1 VTGDTAGRAGAMILF
16 MFRTCRRHLTATI
29 ALVGAIALI
38 GAACSSDDDGDG
50 AATTTEEASGVD
62 ALRINELQMIG
73 SHNSYK
79 ERPREEI
86 SAALET
92 LAPELLAEIDYG
104 HLTLTEQLDQ
114 YGVRQFELDVMAD
127 PDGGLYATPAA
138 LEILGIDESEDPV
151 MDEPGFKVQHTQD
164 VDYASNCL
172 TLVVCLEEIEA
183 WSSANPEHL
192 PVMVMV
198 ETKTLSI
205 AEGAEGLGV
214 DLSGFDVEFTD
225 PPDMTPELFDD
236 LEAEITSV
244 FSEDRIITP
253 DDVRGDRETL
263 EEAILD
269 DGWPTVGE
277 SRGKV
282 LFALVDTGASKD
294 TYLEDAPSLE
304 GRVMFTSGT
313 PGDPDAAFVR
323 VDDSIED
330 GDELDEWSAAGYLIR
345 TRTDVPG
352 IHAPENDTTLRDS
365 AFASGAHYLSTDYY
379 FVDELLGTGYLVQFD
394 GGVVAR
400 CNPVSASADCDDE
413 MLADER

>member
-1 VTGDTAGRAGAMILF
+1 MIWF
-16 MFRTCRRHLTATI
+16 MFRPLPRHLTALV
-29 ALVGAIALI
+29 ALVAALALI
-38 GAACSSDDDGDG
+38 GAACADDDNGDDNG
-50 AATTTEEASGVD
+50 DDATTTTEAASGVD

-104 HLTLTEQLDQ
+104 HLSLTEQLDE
-114 YGVRQFELDVMAD
+114 YGVRQLELDVMAD
-127 PDGGLYATPAA
+127 PEGGRYSTPAA

-172 TLVVCLEEIEA
+172 TLVVCLEEVEQ
-183 WSSANPEHL
+183 WSSANPDHL

-205 AEGAEGLGV
+205 EDGAEGLGV
-214 DLSGFDVEFTD
+214 DLSGFDVEFAD
-225 PPDMTPELFDD
+225 PPDMTPELFDE
-236 LEAEITSV
+236 LETEITSV
-244 FSEDRIITP
+244 FTEDRVITP
-253 DDVRGDRETL
+253 DDVRGDRDTL
-263 EEAILD
+263 EEAVLS

-282 LFALVDTGASKD
+282 LFSLIDTGDSKD
-294 TYLEDAPSLE
+294 TYLEGAPSLE
-304 GRVMFTSGT
+304 GRIMFTSGT

-323 VDDSIED
+323 VDDSLED
-330 GDELDEWSAAGYLIR
+330 GGELDDWSAAGYLIR

-352 IHAPENDTTLRDS
+352 VHAPTNDTSLRDS
-365 AFASGAHYLSTDYY
+365 AFESGAHYLSTDYY
-379 FVDELLGTGYLVQFD
+379 FVEEELGTGYLVQFD

-400 CNPVSASADCDDE
+400 CNPVSASPDCDDDL
-413 MLADER
+413 LADER